1 MERFLRG
8 ESVPPLGRHA
18 WRYHAEVAV
27 EYGSDE
33 AAEPEVVTDIS
44 LEGAS
49 IRTELDVDVGER
61 VPLRLTAPLCD
72 PIEVAGEVRWRRNG
86 GDPALGMHFSFPGSV
101 ERRRMR
107 ELIAGIRDAIAGS
120 TEMPVTLQ

>member
-1 MERFLRG
+1 MTDRFG
-8 ESVPPLGRHA
+8 IIVVGDEILGARRRDRHFDNLGGLLQ
-18 WRYHAEVAV
+18 REQTEVR
-27 EYGSDE
+27 
-33 AAEPEVVTDIS
+33 VVF
-44 LEGAS
+44 G
-49 IRTELDVDVGER
+49 
-61 VPLRLTAPLCD
+61 D

-120 TEMPVTLQ
+120 TEMPVTLLASRSWSTSR